1 MRLSSWKTPATLAIA
16 TLALVPALARGQA
29 PPADNVIPDADRR
42 QVIPFLEGTDV
53 FVSVPRSKMLFEADI
68 QPNLVASQNFSDKL
82 TIDESLTGRWRMAY
96 SIVGTPRVRLRMYNE
111 RSVPVR
117 TPSYMPKGSVSLLL
131 FRGEAAEPRHR
142 VGIWSPQL
150 TIGHHSNGQDG
161 CLFEDDVMVDG
172 KCIGGTSDL
181 TKINRKDGNFSTNYV
196 RIGGRYR
203 REWLSTLNAGRT
215 DEEHVGTSNLT
226 LGIDLDLHFKTDERL
241 APFYGQRRVRGM
253 VSYANQLHHVCRSR
267 AAVTATVLFVGTD
280 PDTVP
285 PIAYQ
290 LEGVC
295 TFSNQGGWGALVRYT
310 DGQGNYN
317 LAFAEHVRRLEIGVH
332 YEQDGFLRFITSA
345 AKREIDERR
354 RQRGRLD

>member
-1 MRLSSWKTPATLAIA
+1 
-16 TLALVPALARGQA
+16 
-29 PPADNVIPDADRR
+29 
-42 QVIPFLEGTDV
+42 
-53 FVSVPRSKMLFEADI
+53 
-68 QPNLVASQNFSDKL
+68 
-82 TIDESLTGRWRMAY
+82 
-96 SIVGTPRVRLRMYNE
+96 
-111 RSVPVR
+111 
-117 TPSYMPKGSVSLLL
+117 
-131 FRGEAAEPRHR
+131 
-142 VGIWSPQL
+142 
-150 TIGHHSNGQDG
+150 
-161 CLFEDDVMVDG
+161 MVDG

-203 REWLSTLNAGRT
+203 REWLATLNAGRT

-226 LGIDLDLHFKTDERL
+226 FGIDLDLHFKTDERL

-253 VSYANQLHHVCRSR
+253 VSYANQLQRVCRSR

-345 AKREIDERR
+345 AKKEIDERR
-354 RQRGRLD
+354 RQRSRLD